1 MKNIVILHPH
11 LVYPGGASKFMLE
24 VANRLPKKGYL
35 VTVILTKYN
44 RNLVNPYKNLKFIE
58 IGKYHTGQ
66 ILFWITFPIFFAHL
80 KKVLDGIDNKILFPQ
95 IFPPVWWAALYKLFY
110 PKTKIVWM
118 CQEPS
123 AFIHSP
129 LVIESLPFLA
139 KMIAKILNPVLKF
152 VDQLLVR
159 KVDYIIG
166 NSLYCK
172 KLIKNTYNRI
182 SDLVAYPSVDST
194 IFKPTKK
201 KENYLFTISR
211 LDKQKNIDLIIKAY
225 SLLPRLLIDEYQLL
239 IGGKGKEEYSLKDLV
254 NSLGLDTHIKFLGQI
269 EGSKLPKYY
278 AQAKLTIFMGENEPF
293 GIIPVE
299 SMSSGTPVIG
309 LNSGG
314 VVESIV
320 DNETGILIK
329 RKDEKELSI
338 VMENFLKNKKRLEL
352 MSTKARTQVLK
363 NFSWDIT
370 VNKIYKFF
378 QVQNLT

>member
-1 MKNIVILHPH
+1 MKNLVILHPH
-11 LVYPGGASKFMLE
+11 LLYPGGASKFMLE
-24 VANRLPKKGYL
+24 VANRLANMGIPIII
-35 VTVILTKYN
+35 VLTKYD
-44 RNLVNPYKNLKFIE
+44 RNLIKPYKNLKFVE
-58 IGKYHTGQ
+58 IGNYHTGE
-66 ILFWITFPIFFAHL
+66 ILFWLTFPIFFFKL

-95 IFPPVWWAALYKLFY
+95 IFPPVWWAALYKFFS

-129 LVIESLPFLA
+129 LVIESLPFPA
-139 KMIAKILNPVLKF
+139 KTIAKIFNPVLKLI
-152 VDQLLVR
+152 DQALVR
-159 KVDYIIG
+159 KIDYIIG

-182 SDLVAYPSVDST
+182 ADLVAYPSVDPT

-225 SLLPRLLIDEYQLL
+225 SLLPRPLIDEYLLL
-239 IGGKGKEEYSLKDLV
+239 IGGKGKEEPVLKDLV
-254 NSLGLDTHIKFLGQI
+254 NSLGLDTRIKFLGQI
-269 EGSKLPKYY
+269 EASKLPKYY
-278 AQAKLTIFMGENEPF
+278 AEARLTIFMGENEPF

-299 SMSSGTPVIG
+299 SMSCGTPAIG

-320 DNETGILIK
+320 DNETGILMK
-329 RKDEKELSI
+329 WKNEKELARAI
-338 VMENFLKNKKRLEL
+338 ENILENNENQKS
-352 MSTKARTQVLK
+352 MSKKARAHALK
-363 NFSWDIT
+363 NFSWDKTTI
-370 VNKIYKFF
+370 KIYDFITI
-378 QVQNLT
+378 NRE